1 MGWTRL
7 VAVVASSSLLSCGLV
22 FPTDDL
28 VAGDGGPNG
37 GGEGGS
43 SGGPGALTLSMA
55 PDCTS
60 TAPKDSVTLAGN
72 GEFASLGSAAAYTNA
87 NVGWSQGGGTNSLDA
102 SPVGASGSLHFTWTT
117 AVNDGQ
123 PTQMQGK
130 LTLPDGTV
138 LCAGEYSML
147 EATTDQKGAIFLLQ
161 NITKGA
167 SCPAPPA
174 QSTTSQIVGC
184 VVFVI

>member
-1 MGWTRL
+1 MGWARL

-37 GGEGGS
+37 G
-43 SGGPGALTLSMA
+43 
-55 PDCTS
+55 
-60 TAPKDSVTLAGN
+60 
-72 GEFASLGSAAAYTNA
+72 
-87 NVGWSQGGGTNSLDA
+87 
-102 SPVGASGSLHFTWTT
+102 
-117 AVNDGQ
+117 
-123 PTQMQGK
+123 
-130 LTLPDGTV
+130 TV
-138 LCAGEYSML
+138 LCAGDGSTL